1 MFVSDQYQIIKLA
14 NLVKKKGLTIYS
26 YLVLEKSLFPAM
38 ENPVEGN
45 RNTPSTSSLEHETV
59 EGNRVRKVPPGN
71 LMHRLHKLNRESL
84 TLSHTF
90 SLRI

>member
-1 MFVSDQYQIIKLA
+1 MFVSDLYQVNKLA
-14 NLVKKKGLTIYS
+14 DLVRKSLTIYS

-71 LMHRLHKLNRESL
+71 LMH
-84 TLSHTF
+84 
-90 SLRI
+90 